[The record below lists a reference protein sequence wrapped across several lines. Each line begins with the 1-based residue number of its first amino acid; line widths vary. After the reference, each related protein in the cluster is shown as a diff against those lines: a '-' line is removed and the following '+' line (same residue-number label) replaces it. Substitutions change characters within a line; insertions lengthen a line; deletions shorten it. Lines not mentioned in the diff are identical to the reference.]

1 MRPLPLLGSLLAL
14 PVVAAACGGP
24 ATPTKQAD
32 AVPAATV
39 SAAPSKPAAV
49 TVGATNVV
57 PRADFNRI
65 AGELALP
72 LFWGADSNKNG
83 SLDADEL
90 AVIWS
95 PFGTGGESPYKA
107 SCGFGPGFA
116 GAYAKI
122 VAEYKTPTAADD
134 RRKKVRLEL
143 AQGRPTLVAPKLA
156 NETDADRR
164 FVAEILAAA
173 EIVEDLFHDQM
184 GITNL
189 PAPEDAESKM
199 LFFRNHGPKC
209 EAPKTENDP
218 NCSALPAKVEE
229 KLTGL
234 YPKGL
239 SGEKGFC
246 TFLSNHADATKL
258 MDPFTVVT
266 GTHDAPKAVPY
277 HKYYQSKSEQ
287 IAKHLDTAAK
297 ELDAGKE
304 AALIAY
310 LKAASK
316 AFLDGS
322 WFAADEAWA
331 KMDTK
336 NSRFY
341 LRIGPDEVYAEPC
354 STKALF
360 HTSFGYVDQSSIELQ
375 KKLDPWK
382 QKMEAELASLAGAP
396 YKERNVSF
404 KLPDFVQIALN
415 AGDARNPFGAT
426 IGQSLPNFG
435 PVANEGRGRTVAM
448 TGFYQDPDSLTAARS
463 TAESLLCADA
473 MALYVDSPA
482 PQLMSTVLHE
492 AAHNLGPA
500 HQYKVGKLTD
510 REVFGGPLAS
520 TLEELKAQTAA
531 LYFTDWLGSK
541 KELSDEEV
549 KRAHVRD
556 LLWSFGHISRGMY
569 EADKHPRN
577 YSQLAAIQLGLLV
590 EGKAVVWK
598 ASEMAANGSDVGCYS
613 FDFTKYP
620 ATVKGMMSRVAKIKG
635 KGDKHDA
642 EVLIGRFVDGAE
654 AAKVHEQIA
663 ERVLRAPKA
672 SFYYARPEGSCAK

>member
-1 MRPLPLLGSLLAL
+1 M
-14 PVVAAACGGP
+14 
-24 ATPTKQAD
+24 
-32 AVPAATV
+32 
-39 SAAPSKPAAV
+39 
-49 TVGATNVV
+49 
-57 PRADFNRI
+57 
-65 AGELALP
+65 
-72 LFWGADSNKNG
+72 
-83 SLDADEL
+83 
-90 AVIWS
+90 
-95 PFGTGGESPYKA
+95 
-107 SCGFGPGFA
+107 
-116 GAYAKI
+116 
-122 VAEYKTPTAADD
+122 
-134 RRKKVRLEL
+134 
-143 AQGRPTLVAPKLA
+143 
-156 NETDADRR
+156 
-164 FVAEILAAA
+164 
-173 EIVEDLFHDQM
+173 
-184 GITNL
+184 
-189 PAPEDAESKM
+189 
-199 LFFRNHGPKC
+199 
-209 EAPKTENDP
+209 
-218 NCSALPAKVEE
+218 
-229 KLTGL
+229 
-234 YPKGL
+234 
-239 SGEKGFC
+239 
-246 TFLSNHADATKL
+246 
-258 MDPFTVVT
+258 
-266 GTHDAPKAVPY
+266 
-277 HKYYQSKSEQ
+277 
-287 IAKHLDTAAK
+287 
-297 ELDAGKE
+297 
-304 AALIAY
+304 
-310 LKAASK
+310 
-316 AFLDGS
+316 
-322 WFAADEAWA
+322 
-331 KMDTK
+331 
-336 NSRFY
+336 
-341 LRIGPDEVYAEPC
+341 
-354 STKALF
+354 
-360 HTSFGYVDQSSIELQ
+360 
-375 KKLDPWK
+375 
-382 QKMEAELASLAGAP
+382 AGAP
-396 YKERNVSF
+396 YKERKVSF

-541 KELSDEEV
+541 KELTDEEV

-598 ASEMAANGSDVGCYS
+598 ATEKAANGNDVGCYS
-613 FDFTKYP
+613 FDFAKYP

-642 EVLIGRFVDGAE
+642 EVLIGRFVDGAD

-672 SFYYARPEGSCAK
+672 SFYYARPEGSCGK